1 MSEYTYSGKI
11 PSTFIN
17 EALESYKTYKADREP
32 LIKRVRD
39 NEAFYRRSYEQLYGG
54 LEETMRCDAP
64 LIFAAIENCRADAID
79 NYPNANIIERD
90 PEGTEVAELL
100 SKVVE
105 AQLEISGFKSVYKE
119 NMRNKLKYGTAVY
132 GVFCDQVNENID
144 IRSIDILDI
153 YVDMHIPDIE
163 DSRFVFISAAIEN
176 DVLKKKYPNFANM
189 FDGDAQI
196 ETLTDTYSLK
206 DRTNVLDCYYKNADG
221 VVHMMKIC
229 DDTVIAATEDMEGY
243 EKGLYSHGRYPI
255 VFDVLYPCEHSP
267 FGFGM
272 IDIGKSTQIEIN
284 KLDEAIT
291 ENIMC
296 ASKPRYLT
304 KRNGGINED
313 EFCDISK
320 SIVHYEGDTD
330 SICSTDH
337 HAINE
342 YFLSHREYKKSEL
355 KEILANRDFQQG
367 GTNGGVTAAS
377 AIETLRQAGEKR
389 SRAIINDSYDAFK
402 QIVYM
407 VIELMRQFFREE
419 RVYRIS
425 DSMGKKAFAKFS
437 NAMMYKR
444 SFGVNGVTLRELMFD
459 IDVVIQRENQ
469 YSRESINKTILQLWA
484 SGMFTGENSKSAVV
498 AMKNMQFDGKERLIA
513 DLQALYGNQ
522 EVIQ

>member
-11 PSTFIN
+11 PSSFIN

-54 LEETMRCDAP
+54 LEETMTCDTP
-64 LIFAAIENCRADAID
+64 LIFTAIENCRADAID

-132 GVFCDQVNENID
+132 GVFYDQVNENID

-221 VVHMMKIC
+221 VVHMMKI
-229 DDTVIAATEDMEGY
+229 
-243 EKGLYSHGRYPI
+243 
-255 VFDVLYPCEHSP
+255 
-267 FGFGM
+267 
-272 IDIGKSTQIEIN
+272 
-284 KLDEAIT
+284 
-291 ENIMC
+291 
-296 ASKPRYLT
+296 
-304 KRNGGINED
+304 
-313 EFCDISK
+313 
-320 SIVHYEGDTD
+320 
-330 SICSTDH
+330 
-337 HAINE
+337 
-342 YFLSHREYKKSEL
+342 
-355 KEILANRDFQQG
+355 
-367 GTNGGVTAAS
+367 
-377 AIETLRQAGEKR
+377 
-389 SRAIINDSYDAFK
+389 
-402 QIVYM
+402 
-407 VIELMRQFFREE
+407 
-419 RVYRIS
+419 
-425 DSMGKKAFAKFS
+425 
-437 NAMMYKR
+437 
-444 SFGVNGVTLRELMFD
+444 
-459 IDVVIQRENQ
+459 
-469 YSRESINKTILQLWA
+469 
-484 SGMFTGENSKSAVV
+484 
-498 AMKNMQFDGKERLIA
+498 
-513 DLQALYGNQ
+513 
-522 EVIQ
+522 